1 MDKQMVT
8 GHNPQA
14 DAQKTASTKGTDGE
28 KGQAGSEALSLI
40 KDEFSWITPEIAER
54 LTRPIKWDYKLPE
67 VSGFKMARLVC
78 LLTFLSLSCSY
89 NLSPTTAQKEQK
101 KFERFKIAP
110 KEAIILSGAAFI
122 GYGTGKHFNRT
133 KE

>member
-1 MDKQMVT
+1 MAVPIQPAAEQPKKSVQELE
-8 GHNPQA
+8 NPEV
-14 DAQKTASTKGTDGE
+14 KGRI
-28 KGQAGSEALSLI
+28 LI
-40 KDEFSWITPEIAER
+40 QNEFSWITPEIAER
-54 LTRPIKWDYKLPE
+54 LTRPIKWGYKRPE

-122 GYGTGKHFNRT
+122 GYGTGKHFARI
-133 KE
+133 KD

>member
-1 MDKQMVT
+1 MDRNQMAV
-8 GHNPQA
+8 PIQPA
-14 DAQKTASTKGTDGE
+14 
-28 KGQAGSEALSLI
+28 
-40 KDEFSWITPEIAER
+40 AEQPKKSVQE
-54 LTRPIKWDYKLPE
+54 LENPE
-67 VSGFKMARLVC
+67 VKGRILIQANTESNSLFVKPKISGFKMARLVC

-122 GYGTGKHFNRT
+122 GYGAGKHFARI
-133 KE
+133 KD